1 MNKNIKK
8 RIGKDGWLLN
18 LPVAHRGLWGKTD
31 FGFVA
36 ENSLPAY
43 RAAANRGIPIE
54 TDLYISSDGV
64 LYCFHDDTLDRTTNG
79 SGFIYDKSSKELN
92 SLILKGTENERIPRF
107 TELLKT
113 AEGKCPLLIELKN
126 QPAKGFV
133 ESVVNALKNY
143 RGVFAVQSFVPAYLL
158 TIKKLAPEFLRG
170 VLGTENAEGENALTR
185 FVLKNMPFNRFIKP
199 DFISYRHTGL
209 PLPARK
215 RKNIPVLAWTVTDEK
230 TEKKLKGVADNIIY
244 ELFTPEKYGTKN

>member
-1 MNKNIKK
+1 MNKNIEK

-18 LPVAHRGLWGKTD
+18 LPVAHRGLWGEKD

-92 SLILKGTENERIPRF
+92 SLILKGTENERIPELK
-107 TELLKT
+107 ELLAI
-113 AEGKCPLLIELKN
+113 AEGKCPLLIELKR
-126 QPAKGFV
+126 QPAKGFAKAA
-133 ESVVNALKNY
+133 VNALKNY

-158 TIKKLAPEFLRG
+158 KIKKLAPEFLRG

-215 RKNIPVLAWTVTDEK
+215 RKNIPVLAWTVTDERLAAA
-230 TEKKLKGVADNIIY
+230 LKNFADNVIFENY
-244 ELFTPEKYGTKN
+244 LPERYK